1 MIWLFKVNDVYW
13 DNKPKVNEF
22 YTFDV
27 DDIHFDITQYDVSL
41 YFPTASYYLLN
52 ESNEDE
58 LY

>member
-27 DDIHFDITQYDVSL
+27 DDIHFDIPFFEWGYV
-41 YFPTASYYLLN
+41 FI
-52 ESNEDE
+52 
-58 LY
+58 